1 MSSLSLPKGDLGGCF
16 PNLNNIIF
24 QLSPPLLFW
33 LTMAQIKLMHAKL
46 HHVRVTQAEL
56 DYVGSITIDQA
67 LIEKVGILPL
77 EEVNIWN
84 LENGNRLTTY
94 VLPGVRDSG
103 VVCLNGAAAH
113 LCTPGDR
120 LIVAA
125 YELRDRTD
133 VLERGHTAKVI
144 LADEHNHCQ
153 TFFEQRL
160 DPQGKLGA
168 NLQVTDQASVLVDA
182 SMLMPL

>member
-1 MSSLSLPKGDLGGCF
+1 
-16 PNLNNIIF
+16 
-24 QLSPPLLFW
+24 
-33 LTMAQIKLMHAKL
+33 MAQIKLMHAKL
-46 HHVRVTQAEL
+46 HHLRVTQAEL

-84 LENGNRLTTY
+84 IENGNRLTTY
-94 VLPGVRDSG
+94 VLPGERDSG

-113 LCTPGDR
+113 LCSPGDR

-125 YELRDRTD
+125 YELCDRLD
-133 VLERGHTAKVI
+133 VLAKGHTAKVI
-144 LADEHNHCQ
+144 LADEQNRCQ

-160 DPQGKLGA
+160 DPQGAIGE
-168 NLQVTDQASVLVDA
+168 NLAVTTADSIGRPTHNNILQSTF
-182 SMLMPL
+182 

>member
-1 MSSLSLPKGDLGGCF
+1 
-16 PNLNNIIF
+16 
-24 QLSPPLLFW
+24 
-33 LTMAQIKLMHAKL
+33 MAQIKLMHAKL
-46 HHVRVTQAEL
+46 HHLRVTEAEL
-56 DYVGSITIDQA
+56 DYVGSITIDRA

-94 VLPGVRDSG
+94 VLPGEQHSG

-125 YELRDRTD
+125 YELRDRRE
-133 VLERGHTAKVI
+133 VLAEGHCAKVI
-144 LADEHNHCQ
+144 IADEQNRCR

-160 DPQGKLGA
+160 EIDGQAGM
-168 NLQVTDQASVLVDA
+168 NLLVTDEASVQPTPDLPDLCV
-182 SMLMPL
+182 SW